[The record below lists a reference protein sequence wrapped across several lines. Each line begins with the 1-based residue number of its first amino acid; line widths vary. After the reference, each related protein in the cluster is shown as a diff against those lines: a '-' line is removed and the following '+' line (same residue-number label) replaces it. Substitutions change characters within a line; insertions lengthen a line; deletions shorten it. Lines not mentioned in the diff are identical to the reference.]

1 MTFKILIA
9 DVYFLNPVLSP
20 MSVSTGTTPSNRS
33 GFGGALYSKPKV
45 GGTDVVVVVVVVV
58 VGSSVVV

>member
-1 MTFKILIA
+1 MIA

-33 GFGGALYSKPKV
+33 GFGGPGGVYSKPKV
-45 GGTDVVVVVVVVV
+45 GVADVVVVVVVVV